1 MKVNNIDEQKR
12 ILDMKLFENEAYN
25 LGYKYIA
32 GVDEVGRG
40 PIAGPVVAA
49 AVILPP
55 DFFLPGIDDSKKLSA
70 KKRADL
76 SSYIKREAI
85 DWAISYI
92 FPPLLDEINIY
103 GATIKAMEKA
113 ILSLKY
119 KPDFLL
125 IDAVPLNDINIK
137 QRNIIKGDTLSISIA
152 AASIIAKVERDMSM
166 EYYDELFP
174 GYGFLSHKGYATK
187 KHLEAVLKKG
197 PCSLHRSSFEPIKS
211 ILNGGEL
218 GDKEQLSL
226 FK

>member
-1 MKVNNIDEQKR
+1 MNSFDEEKR
-12 ILDMKLFENEAYN
+12 ILDMKAFETEAYN
-25 LGYKYIA
+25 LGYKHIA

-55 DFFLPGIDDSKKLSA
+55 DFFLPGINDSKKLTA
-70 KKRADL
+70 KKRVEL
-76 SSYIKREAI
+76 SNLIKKEAV
-85 DWAISYI
+85 DWAVSYV

-103 GATIKAMEKA
+103 GATIKAMETA
-113 ILSLKY
+113 ILSLKP

-125 IDAVPLNDINIK
+125 IDAVKLPDIDIK
-137 QRNIIKGDTLSISIA
+137 QRNIIKGDSLSISIA

-166 EYYDELFP
+166 EYFDSLYP
-174 GYGFLSHKGYATK
+174 GYGFINHKGYATK
-187 KHLEAVLKKG
+187 QHIEAVLAKG
-197 PCSLHRSSFEPIKS
+197 PCILHRSSFEPVKS

-218 GDKEQLSL
+218 VDKQQPSL

>member
-1 MKVNNIDEQKR
+1 MKVNDIDEQKR
-12 ILDMKLFENEAYN
+12 ILNMKQFETEAYK

-55 DFFLPGIDDSKKLSA
+55 DFFLPGIDDSKKLTA
-70 KKRADL
+70 KKRAEL
-76 SSYIKREAI
+76 STYIKREAI
-85 DWAISYI
+85 DWAISYV
-92 FPPLLDEINIY
+92 FPPLLDELNIY
-103 GATIKAMEKA
+103 GATKKAMEMA

-166 EYYDELFP
+166 EHFDSLFP
-174 GYGFLSHKGYATK
+174 GYGFASHKGYATK
-187 KHLEAVLKKG
+187 QHLEAVVKKG
-197 PCSLHRSSFEPIKS
+197 PCILHRSSFEPIKS

-226 FK
+226 F